1 MKLLTKQ
8 EVMDKY
14 KIAETTLYSWR
25 KRGLPTKR
33 VNPLAK
39 GKTAKLVYPEKEID
53 RWLEKQRKQNK
64 GE

>member
-1 MKLLTKQ
+1 MMKYLTKQ
-8 EVMDKY
+8 EVMEKY

-25 KRGLPTKR
+25 KRGLPTRK

-39 GKTAKLVYPEKEID
+39 GQTAKLVYVEDEID
-53 RWLEKQRKQNK
+53 RWLKKQRK